1 MSKENQ
7 DKLLL
12 LMDEA
17 MNEGVQSMA
26 ATINKAKDDAYME
39 GYRAALKDLPIAP
52 TTDEEGDGI
61 PVHNITNPIV
71 RDYFEHL
78 PEGGYAQNDVS
89 RMWYYTKY
97 VSESSKKNMADR
109 GNPYI
114 VYCDGGDS
122 LLLYC
127 EGEKPQTI
135 LPYHNIYECYIL
147 MPNKTYNWKVMNG
160 DKIVKEGR
168 FKTIGDVRLIN
179 LPTWPNMRDIGGH
192 GLKHGLV
199 YSGANPDSVVV
210 GSDDYN
216 VIKYLGIDTQ
226 INFRTPKASSA
237 SENPWRSD
245 IFSYGYNIDIAD
257 YSSLFTKTAGF
268 KKAFET
274 FVVELKKG
282 RKVAFNCYAGADR
295 TGTFRYVVQG
305 VCLVP
310 KKIAQGFYELTSIMY
325 WLNTK
330 MWDKEGEDDFRKF
343 DADLEKKFGKDFYTQ
358 CYRLLTEVVKVSP
371 TTIRELQDILMENP
385 SLVPQI

>member
-114 VYCDGGDS
+114 VYCKGGDS

-192 GLKHGLV
+192 GIKHGLV
-199 YSGANPDSVVV
+199 YSGANPDNVVV

-226 INFRTPKASSA
+226 INFRTPKSSSA

-257 YSSLFTKTAGF
+257 YSSLLTKTAGF
-268 KKAFET
+268 KKALET
-274 FVVELKKG
+274 FVAELKKG

-305 VCLVP
+305 ICCVP
-310 KKIAQGFYELTSIMY
+310 RKIAQGFYELTSIMF

-330 MWDKEGEDDFRKF
+330 MWDKEGEDDMRKF
-343 DADLEKKFGKDFYTQ
+343 DAELEKRFGKDFYTQ

-371 TTIRELQDILMENP
+371 TTIKELQDILMENP

>member
-52 TTDEEGDGI
+52 TTDEDGDGI

-97 VSESSKKNMADR
+97 VSESSKKNMTDR

-147 MPNKTYNWKVMNG
+147 MPNKTYNWKVMKG

-199 YSGANPDSVVV
+199 YSGANPDNVVV

-226 INFRTPKASSA
+226 LNFRTPKASSA

-274 FVVELKKG
+274 FVAELKKG
-282 RKVAFNCYAGADR
+282 RKVAFNCFAGADR

-310 KKIAQGFYELTSIMY
+310 RKIAQGFYELTSIMY

-343 DADLEKKFGKDFYTQ
+343 DADLEKRFGKDFYTQ